1 MFITVYTTHP
11 DLKTAKRI
19 SSVLLKKRL
28 IACAN
33 FFPITSMYWWE
44 GKIQNDSEKF
54 QEKGEKNRT
63 YAIKRYSSDIII
75 PKYLEIYRK
84 ICEQKNS
91 HST

>member
-1 MFITVYTTHP
+1 M
-11 DLKTAKRI
+11 
-19 SSVLLKKRL
+19 SKKVILCNEFDGMQETLDIQNNYLVKADSQL
-28 IACAN
+28 IAKKLCSIIRD
-33 FFPITSMYWWE
+33 F
-44 GKIQNDSEKF
+44 QNDSEKF